1 MAYNSYPIIMNGE
14 AIPFPDSWDENPKK
28 ISNTFETEAGT
39 IRKIITRSSRMGIS
53 ASFTVTDRWLK
64 KFKALRNLSGF
75 AVRVFDATANGYQQ
89 INMFIDDDSFQYSLI
104 TASRYENGT
113 TGLYKLSFDLEE
125 F

>member
-1 MAYNSYPIIMNGE
+1 MAYNAYPIIMNGE
-14 AIPFPDSWDENPKK
+14 QIPFPDSWDENPKK

-64 KFKALRNLSGF
+64 KFKALRDLSGF
-75 AVRVFDATANGYQQ
+75 SVRVFDATANGYQQ

>member
-1 MAYNSYPIIMNGE
+1 MAYNAYPIIMNGE
-14 AIPFPDSWDENPKK
+14 QIPFPDSWDENPKK

-64 KFKALRNLSGF
+64 KFKALRDLSGF

-104 TASRYENGT
+104 MASRYENGT